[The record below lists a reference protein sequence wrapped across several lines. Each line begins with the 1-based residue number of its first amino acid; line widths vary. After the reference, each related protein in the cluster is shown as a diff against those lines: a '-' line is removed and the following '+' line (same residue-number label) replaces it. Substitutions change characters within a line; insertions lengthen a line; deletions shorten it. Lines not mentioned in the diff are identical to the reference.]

1 MRRIA
6 LSLIS
11 AFAALLSLAAQEP
24 PRAFTIE
31 SVPNVHV
38 HDARRYVSDPA
49 GLIPAAARDTID
61 ALFGRLEATTG
72 IEAAV
77 VALPSIGD
85 ATPFGFAQSLFR
97 HWGIGKKGSNNG
109 LLVLY
114 VADQRSI
121 RIHVGY
127 GLEGFLTDAKC
138 KRIQSQQMVPAFRK
152 GDTGGA
158 LVAGSK
164 AICAVLDGTMEPE
177 KAQDDSGNMAAIVL
191 IIIILAMVLYATGT
205 YGHRKKRC
213 PSCGKRAMA
222 IMSSDRYRA
231 PNGHTMRKDV
241 YVCSKCGRVT
251 VQTTDE
257 GDDDDRHSRISS
269 FLGGFILGSLLS
281 GGRGGSGSGGG
292 YSGGSFGGGDSG
304 GGGAESNW

>member
-38 HDARRYVSDPA
+38 QDARRYVSDPA

-138 KRIQSQQMVPAFRK
+138 KRIQTQFMIPHFRR
-152 GDTGGA
+152 GDTGGGM
-158 LVAGSK
+158 VAG
-164 AICAVLDGTMEPE
+164 ARAVCAVLDGSMKPE
-177 KAQDDSGNMAAIVL
+177 RPDSGGIGVVPVVIFAL
-191 IIIILAMVLYATGT
+191 ILIFVLAMTGVF
-205 YGHRKKRC
+205 GRRERRC
-213 PSCGKRAMA
+213 PNCGLRGLRL
-222 IMSSDRYRA
+222 MSTDYYRA
-231 PNGHTMRKDV
+231 VDGRRMRKDV
-241 YVCSKCGRVT
+241 YVCGHCGRVT
-251 VQTTDE
+251 VENTPV
-257 GDDDDRHSRISS
+257 GDDDRGAGSGLGA
-269 FLGGFILGSLLS
+269 FLGGMFLGSML
-281 GGRGGSGSGGG
+281 GGRHGGG
-292 YSGGSFGGGDSG
+292 GGFSGGSFGGGDSG